1 MPGPS
6 PASEDQ
12 NVTRPL
18 KYNETLWRALARAP
32 FKLVFV
38 PVPILVSAVVLL
50 QEQVFRTLAEDFH
63 TCNLPVK
70 QVT

>member
-18 KYNETLWRALARAP
+18 KYNEALWRALARAP

-50 QEQVFRTLAEDFH
+50 QEQVLRTFIHATFR
-63 TCNLPVK
+63 
-70 QVT
+70 